1 MLARIAVLTF
11 RSLTM
16 YRLLQ
21 RQDTGHT
28 KRRLVMAR
36 RSFQRGCLQWHNDQW
51 TLLYWLKDHKSGK
64 RIQKR
69 ECAAFASFTDK
80 SDKKAALQ
88 AAIEFLK
95 PINQLNSNLDV
106 AKQNAQ
112 PAQEMTFAEFV
123 KT

>member
-1 MLARIAVLTF
+1 MLARIEVLTF

-51 TLLYWLKDHKSGK
+51 TLLYWLKVHKSG
-64 RIQKR
+64 RRAQKR
-69 ECAAFASFTDK
+69 ESAAFESFTDK
-80 SDKKAALQ
+80 NDKKAAHPT
-88 AAIEFLK
+88 AIEFLRA
-95 PINQLNSNLDV
+95 INELNSNPKTATRKEQTDTGL
-106 AKQNAQ
+106 
-112 PAQEMTFAEFV
+112 TFG
-123 KT
+123 